1 MLLFE
6 AGIGRLGAECLLASS
21 DAGSGGEMIS
31 LLCKKVNTISIA
43 AECR

>member
-6 AGIGRLGAECLLASS
+6 AGIDGQGAECLLASS
-21 DAGSGGEMIS
+21 DAGSGGEIIS

-43 AECR
+43 AECH